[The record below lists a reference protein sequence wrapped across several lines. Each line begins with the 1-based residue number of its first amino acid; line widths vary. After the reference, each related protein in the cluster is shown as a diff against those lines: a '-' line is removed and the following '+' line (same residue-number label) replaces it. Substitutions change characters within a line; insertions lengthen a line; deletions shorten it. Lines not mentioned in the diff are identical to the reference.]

1 MHTLI
6 IVTKSGNHKK
16 KIFNIESR
24 KDVEYMAGYVQAC
37 KDRGAR
43 VFTEKESAFG
53 VLQEKL
59 SKRQS

>member
-16 KIFNIESR
+16 KVFNIESHE
-24 KDVEYMAGYVQAC
+24 DVEYMAGYVQAC

-43 VFTEKESAFG
+43 VFTEKEGAFG
-53 VLQEKL
+53 VLQE
-59 SKRQS
+59 

>member
-6 IVTKSGNHKK
+6 IVTKSGKYKK
-16 KIFNIESR
+16 NIFDIESH

-43 VFTEKESAFG
+43 VFTEKEGAFG
-53 VLQEKL
+53 VLQERV